1 MEIKTLDSITR
12 LINAS
17 NAGDA
22 ERTYEAFLATVVND
36 TTDWYSFAR
45 EILDHPQCRPLIYA
59 AAGNSPHL
67 ARLLLRHPDI
77 FLHFCQNSPLSVFDK
92 ILASIDTTSLPQLTQ
107 LQCMQRLRQ
116 AKEQV
121 ALLVALSDISCLWDV
136 EHVTRQLSLFAE
148 FSVKTALSWL
158 LHQAASKH
166 EFAVKS
172 LDNIAHKSGIIILG
186 MGKLGACELNYS
198 SDIDIIVLFDATT
211 LPYCG
216 ARNTQQFMNKIA
228 QDLVTILQE
237 RTADGYVFRTDL
249 RLRPDPMSTPPAV
262 SVTAA
267 LQYYETVGQ
276 NWERAAMIKARPI
289 AGDIEA
295 GNLFLRELIP
305 YIWRK
310 YLDFAAIADIHS
322 IKRQMNLGSSA
333 DISLAGHN
341 IKTGLGGIREIEF
354 FVQTH
359 QLVWGGRAPELR
371 VLGTLSGLDK
381 LLEMELIGQVLHD
394 ELCASYLW
402 FRKTEHA
409 LQMRHDEQTHS
420 LPADEEGFSW
430 LATFLGYENAEA
442 FKAECMMHL
451 KRVHRA
457 YLDSME
463 GGASLTDEGNLVFT
477 GVEADGETLKTLG
490 AMGYK
495 EPRIISDIIQSW
507 HRGHRKSTKSKR
519 SRQVLT
525 EIVPQI
531 LRALAETVNPDAA
544 FFHFD
549 DFIGKLPSGAQIFS
563 LFAARPQLLS
573 LVADILGSA
582 PALADTMSHDPTLLD
597 AVLEPDFFATLPNK
611 AEMQTQ
617 LYARVSHAHDYEHRM
632 AVLRIFNNDRRF
644 QAGVQMLKSQIS
656 PRVAGEFLSDLAQAV
671 LQVTLQSLCDDLS
684 MHKAGFAIIALGKL
698 GGREMTFGSDLDI
711 VFMYDDTGADLELR
725 THIHRL
731 SQRLVTALTL
741 LTREGRLYD
750 VDTRLRPGGVDG
762 PLATSIASFDKHFNV
777 SAWTFELQ
785 ALSKARVVASNNKE
799 FAERVSHIIAHH
811 IEAPRDAEKIRT
823 DIIDMRDRIAK
834 EHVTRNPWYIKHVR
848 GGMVDCDFIAQY
860 LVLIHAN
867 EHPKIIHSEAAQVFK
882 NAQTLGLLSEADAKL
897 LIEAKY
903 FLSDLLSV
911 TRLISKDILH
921 DDMINAGLER
931 TLTEALRLPDIETL
945 KAQLLT
951 HQANVLDC
959 FNRIL
964 HTPIT

>member
-1 MEIKTLDSITR
+1 MEIRTLDSITH
-12 LINAS
+12 LANAS

-22 ERTYEAFLATVVND
+22 LRTYESFLHDVANEGAPHHALINELHIHKQ
-36 TTDWYSFAR
+36 F
-45 EILDHPQCRPLIYA
+45 LPLINA
-59 AAGNSPHL
+59 IAGNSAYL
-67 ARLLLRHPDI
+67 ARLMLRHRTLFYDFCTRNPEHI
-77 FLHFCQNSPLSVFDK
+77 FEEIIDTV
-92 ILASIDTTSLPQLTQ
+92 LASKTSALSLQQIMAQL
-107 LQCMQRLRQ
+107 RI
-116 AKEQV
+116 AKEQA
-121 ALLVALSDISCLWDV
+121 ALIAALSDISGLWDV
-136 EHVTRQLSLFAE
+136 VLVTRQLSRFAQ
-148 FSVKTALSWL
+148 SCVQIALSWL
-158 LHQAASKH
+158 LDDAVRKK
-166 EFAVKS
+166 EFLAHDA
-172 LDNIAHKSGIIILG
+172 DNIALKSGIIILG
-186 MGKLGACELNYS
+186 MGKLGAFELNYS
-198 SDIDIIVLFDATT
+198 SDIDIIVLFDATI

-216 ARNTQQFMNKIA
+216 ARNAQQFMSKLA

-262 SVTAA
+262 SVSAA

-295 GNLFLRELIP
+295 GEEFLRELIP

-322 IKRQMNLGSSA
+322 IKRQMNLSSSA
-333 DISLAGHN
+333 DITLSGHN

-359 QLVWGGRAPELR
+359 QLVWGGRAPKLR
-371 VLGTLSGLDK
+371 VLGTLSGLEK

-394 ELCASYLW
+394 ELRESYLW

-420 LPADEEGFSW
+420 LPTDEVGFSW
-430 LATFLGYENAEA
+430 LSIFLDYENTDA
-442 FKAECMMHL
+442 FNTECMRHL

-463 GGASLTDEGNLVFT
+463 GGVSLTDEGNLVFT
-477 GVEADGETLKTLG
+477 GVEADSETLKTLS

-495 EPRIISDIIQSW
+495 EPRTISDIIQSW

-531 LRALAETVNPDAA
+531 LRALAETINPDAA

-597 AVLEPDFFATLPNK
+597 AVLEPDFFATLSNK

-656 PRVAGEFLSDLAQAV
+656 PRAAGEFLSDLAEAV

-711 VFMYDDTGADLELR
+711 VFMYDDTGADIELR

-741 LTREGRLYD
+741 LTREGRLYE
-750 VDTRLRPGGVDG
+750 VDTRLRPGGADG
-762 PLATSIASFDKHFNV
+762 PLATSIAGFDKHFTV

-785 ALSKARVVASNNKE
+785 ALTKARVVASNNKE
-799 FAERVSHIIAHH
+799 FAERVSHIIARH
-811 IEAPRDAEKIRT
+811 IQTPRDVEKLRT
-823 DIIDMRDRIAK
+823 DIIDMRERIAK
-834 EHVTRNPWYIKHVR
+834 EHITRNPWYIKHVR

-860 LVLIHAN
+860 LVLLHAN
-867 EHPKIIHSEAAQVFK
+867 AHPSMVHCEAAQVFK
-882 NAQTLGLLSEADAKL
+882 NAHILGLLSETDAKP

-911 TRLISKDILH
+911 TRLISKDILR
-921 DDMINAGLER
+921 DDMINAGLAR

-964 HTPIT
+964 HTPQA